1 MMTRMLV
8 TYAILLG
15 AGFAQNAFSISGSLF
30 NVSVSGA
37 ALSINTTLPNHFYS
51 SAGIT
56 INTPGFTYA
65 STNSGCSLSD
75 NGYCLFSV
83 SDKSAAT
90 IMTSGPSGDMVFTLC
105 LNGVAGL
112 SCQNYY
118 SAMNISA
125 LIAVGNYTNTTT
137 NIVPLSYTSTNGGN
151 SWSVS
156 SALSLPGDVAT
167 SVANSRLRGVTCDT
181 TRLQC
186 TAVGSYKNTSSNIVP
201 LSYTSTNG
209 GNSWSLSSTV
219 PLPGDVATT
228 TATAVLNGVAC
239 DSTGLQ
245 CTAVGSYKNTSNN
258 IVPLSHTSINGG
270 NSWSLSTTLPL
281 PVDVITAA
289 TANSVLN
296 GVACDST
303 RLQCTAVG
311 SYKNTSSKTVPFSY
325 TSFNGGN
332 SWSLSTTLPLPADVL
347 TTATAN
353 SVLNGVA
360 CDSTR
365 LQCTAV
371 GSYRNT
377 SNRTVPFSYTSTN
390 GGNSWSLSSAL
401 PLPGDVI
408 TTVTANSVLSGVTC
422 DSTRLQ
428 CTAVGSYR
436 NTSSRTVP
444 FSYTSTNGGN
454 SWSLSS
460 ALPLPGDVITSATAN
475 SVLSGV
481 TCDSTR
487 LQCTAVGSYR
497 NTSNNIVPLSY
508 TSTNAGNSWSLSSTL
523 PLPQDVATSSAN
535 STLRG
540 VG

>member
-8 TYAILLG
+8 TYTILLG

-37 ALSINTTLPNHFYS
+37 ALSINTTLPNHLYS
-51 SAGIT
+51 SAGIA

-65 STNSGCSLSD
+65 STNPGCSLSD
-75 NGYCLFSV
+75 SGYCLFSV

-90 IMTSGPSGDMVFTLC
+90 IMISGPSGDMVFTLC

-137 NIVPLSYTSTNGGN
+137 NIVPLSYTSTNGGS

-167 SVANSRLRGVTCDT
+167 TFA
-181 TRLQC
+181 
-186 TAVGSYKNTSSNIVP
+186 I
-201 LSYTSTNG
+201 
-209 GNSWSLSSTV
+209 
-219 PLPGDVATT
+219 
-228 TATAVLNGVAC
+228 AVLSGVAC

-258 IVPLSHTSINGG
+258 IVPLSNTSINGG

-281 PVDVITAA
+281 PVDVSTSA
-289 TANSVLN
+289 TANSVLS

-311 SYKNTSSKTVPFSY
+311 FYRNTSSKTVPFSY

-332 SWSLSTTLPLPADVL
+332 SWSLSTTLPLPTDVL
-347 TTATAN
+347 ITAAAN

-360 CDSTR
+360 CDSTG
-365 LQCTAV
+365 LQCNAV
-371 GSYRNT
+371 GAYRNT

-390 GGNSWSLSSAL
+390 GGNSWNLSSAL

-408 TTVTANSVLSGVTC
+408 DNSVLNGV
-422 DSTRLQ
+422 
-428 CTAVGSYR
+428 A
-436 NTSSRTVP
+436 
-444 FSYTSTNGGN
+444 
-454 SWSLSS
+454 
-460 ALPLPGDVITSATAN
+460 
-475 SVLSGV
+475 
-481 TCDSTR
+481 CDSTR

-508 TSTNAGNSWSLSSTL
+508 TSTNGGDSWSLSSTVPLPGDLATATANSVLSGVACDSTRLQCTAVGFYRNTSNNTVPLSYTSTNVGSSWSLSSTL
-523 PLPQDVATSSAN
+523 PLPQDVATSS
-535 STLRG
+535 SSSSLRG

>member
-8 TYAILLG
+8 TYTILLG

-37 ALSINTTLPNHFYS
+37 ALSINTTLPNHLYS
-51 SAGIT
+51 SAGIA

-65 STNSGCSLSD
+65 STNPGCSLSD
-75 NGYCLFSV
+75 SGYCLFSV

-90 IMTSGPSGDMVFTLC
+90 IMISGPSGDMVFTLC

-137 NIVPLSYTSTNGGN
+137 NIVPLSYTSTNGGS

-167 SVANSRLRGVTCDT
+167 SVANSRLRGVTSDT

-209 GNSWSLSSTV
+209 GNSWSLSTTL

-228 TATAVLNGVAC
+228 TAIAVLNGVAC

-258 IVPLSHTSINGG
+258 IVPLSNTSINGG

-281 PVDVITAA
+281 PVDVSTSA
-289 TANSVLN
+289 TANSVLS

-311 SYKNTSSKTVPFSY
+311 FYRNTSSKTVPFSY

-332 SWSLSTTLPLPADVL
+332 SWSLSTTLPLPTDVL
-347 TTATAN
+347 ITAAAN

-360 CDSTR
+360 CDSTG
-365 LQCTAV
+365 LQCNAV
-371 GSYRNT
+371 GAYRNT

-390 GGNSWSLSSAL
+390 GGNSWNLSSAL

-408 TTVTANSVLSGVTC
+408 DNSVLNGV
-422 DSTRLQ
+422 
-428 CTAVGSYR
+428 A
-436 NTSSRTVP
+436 
-444 FSYTSTNGGN
+444 
-454 SWSLSS
+454 
-460 ALPLPGDVITSATAN
+460 
-475 SVLSGV
+475 
-481 TCDSTR
+481 CDSTR

-508 TSTNAGNSWSLSSTL
+508 TSTNGGDSWSLSSTVPLPGDLATATANSVLSGVACDSTRLQCTAVGFYRNTSNNTVPLSYTSTNVGSSWSLSSTL
-523 PLPQDVATSSAN
+523 PLPQDVATSS
-535 STLRG
+535 SSSSLRG

>member
-1 MMTRMLV
+1 
-8 TYAILLG
+8 
-15 AGFAQNAFSISGSLF
+15 
-30 NVSVSGA
+30 
-37 ALSINTTLPNHFYS
+37 
-51 SAGIT
+51 
-56 INTPGFTYA
+56 
-65 STNSGCSLSD
+65 
-75 NGYCLFSV
+75 
-83 SDKSAAT
+83 
-90 IMTSGPSGDMVFTLC
+90 MTSGPSGDMVFTLC

-118 SAMNISA
+118 SAMNTMNISA

-156 SALSLPGDVAT
+156 SALSLPGDVAI

-228 TATAVLNGVAC
+228 TA
-239 DSTGLQ
+239 
-245 CTAVGSYKNTSNN
+245 
-258 IVPLSHTSINGG
+258 
-270 NSWSLSTTLPL
+270 
-281 PVDVITAA
+281 
-289 TANSVLN
+289 
-296 GVACDST
+296 
-303 RLQCTAVG
+303 
-311 SYKNTSSKTVPFSY
+311 
-325 TSFNGGN
+325 
-332 SWSLSTTLPLPADVL
+332 
-347 TTATAN
+347 N

-377 SNRTVPFSYTSTN
+377 ST
-390 GGNSWSLSSAL
+390 
-401 PLPGDVI
+401 
-408 TTVTANSVLSGVTC
+408 
-422 DSTRLQ
+422 
-428 CTAVGSYR
+428 
-436 NTSSRTVP
+436 
-444 FSYTSTNGGN
+444 
-454 SWSLSS
+454 
-460 ALPLPGDVITSATAN
+460 
-475 SVLSGV
+475 
-481 TCDSTR
+481 
-487 LQCTAVGSYR
+487 
-497 NTSNNIVPLSY
+497 NIVPLSY